1 MPSTAAS
8 SSNVTVK
15 LFEVSSAANVTSAGT
30 PEYSSAARFAPRAAL
45 IGSTTSRSGAWLR
58 PTVTGTEVPSG
69 AEAAARPNDA
79 DTIGTSLSATV
90 SASVS
95 CVPGT

>member
-1 MPSTAAS
+1 MS

-15 LFEVSSAANVTSAGT
+15 LVEVSSAANVTSAGT
-30 PEYSSAARFAPRAAL
+30 PEYSSAARFAPRVGTIAT
-45 IGSTTSRSGAWLR
+45 TTSRSGAWLR
-58 PTVTGTEVPSG
+58 LTVTGTEVPSCTS
-69 AEAAARPNDA
+69 AAAAPNDA
-79 DTIGTSLSATV
+79 ETIGTSLSATV